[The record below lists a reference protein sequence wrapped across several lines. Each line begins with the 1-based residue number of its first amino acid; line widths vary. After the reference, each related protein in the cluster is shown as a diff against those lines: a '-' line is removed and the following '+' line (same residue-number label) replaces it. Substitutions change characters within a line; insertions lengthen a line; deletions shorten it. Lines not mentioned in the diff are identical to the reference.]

1 MINAVYTLITTHHLQ
16 TSATRSVL
24 LAEVQ
29 KHSVDIRKVDVE
41 MIDTKKRLGQSQKS
55 KASTDENIN
64 QILCSISELQRKV
77 ESIAHERNIT
87 KDKLESKQQECQ
99 LLSEMQDVVTES
111 MQGRQKQHQRFWKK
125 DQEKEQQLQE
135 KKVTYRTLLER
146 IIAKKG
152 RKIEKLEEELQHKDS
167 ELRSAQQ
174 EARSLDEKLSQ
185 ARAELIMKHEEV
197 KQLQKEKEEL
207 TCSYNIEKEQVS
219 KLVQIAA
226 TLTADKEKIEVCSH
240 TSIFCLYVSNSLL
253 ASYIINFCL
262 PVATTDQYER

>member
-64 QILCSISELQRKV
+64 QILSELQRKV

-111 MQGRQKQHQRFWKK
+111 MQGRQKQHQRFWNK

-135 KKVTYRTLLER
+135 KKVNYRTLLER

-185 ARAELIMKHEEV
+185 ARAELKVKHEEV
-197 KQLQKEKEEL
+197 KQLQKENEEL
-207 TCSYNIEKEQVS
+207 ACSYNIEKEQVS
-219 KLVQIAA
+219 
-226 TLTADKEKIEVCSH
+226 
-240 TSIFCLYVSNSLL
+240 LL
-253 ASYIINFCL
+253 NLNNF
-262 PVATTDQYER
+262 

>member
-64 QILCSISELQRKV
+64 QILSELQRKV

-87 KDKLESKQQECQ
+87 KDKLESKQQERQ

-111 MQGRQKQHQRFWKK
+111 MQGRQKQYQRFWNK
-125 DQEKEQQLQE
+125 DQENYRR
-135 KKVTYRTLLER
+135 KK
-146 IIAKKG
+146 
-152 RKIEKLEEELQHKDS
+152 
-167 ELRSAQQ
+167 
-174 EARSLDEKLSQ
+174 
-185 ARAELIMKHEEV
+185 
-197 KQLQKEKEEL
+197 
-207 TCSYNIEKEQVS
+207 
-219 KLVQIAA
+219 
-226 TLTADKEKIEVCSH
+226 
-240 TSIFCLYVSNSLL
+240 
-253 ASYIINFCL
+253 
-262 PVATTDQYER
+262 